1 MCQQSAHAT
10 ALRNGGRHESGCQTH
25 GTRGRLDFY
34 KVVGPAEVG
43 KFCQLVK
50 VGQKYVSGDH
60 WSGTVVAVPEDVI
73 GRPFKKKV
81 KASPYHG
88 ACVKIASYA
97 HATPWDGKPQ
107 SQTGYA

>member
-1 MCQQSAHAT
+1 MDDPKKLGLAPGDVLVSSW
-10 ALRNGGRHESGCQTH
+10 GYDQTNV
-25 GTRGRLDFY
+25 DFY
-34 KVVGPAEVG
+34 KVVVGAAPG
-43 KFCQLVK
+43 KFCQIVK
-50 VGQKYVSGDH
+50 VGQSYVSGDH
-60 WSGTVVAVPEDVI
+60 WVGKVVAVPDVLI

-81 KASPYHG
+81 KANPYHG

>member
-1 MCQQSAHAT
+1 MDSQAKPTGLAAGDVLVSSW
-10 ALRNGGRHESGCQTH
+10 GYDQTNV
-25 GTRGRLDFY
+25 DFY
-34 KVVGPAEVG
+34 KVVGPAPIG
-43 KFCQLVK
+43 KFATLVK
-50 VGQKYVSGDH
+50 VGQTYVSGDH
-60 WSGTVVAVPEDVI
+60 WVGKVVAAPDAVI